1 MITIPKGGMS
11 SPMNSNASTSKVTKT
26 SKLTESE
33 RREKL
38 KQELRD
44 KVSEALIKILF
55 NLDVSF

>member
-1 MITIPKGGMS
+1 
-11 SPMNSNASTSKVTKT
+11 MNSNASTAKVTKT

-33 RREKL
+33 RREKH

-55 NLDVSF
+55 NIDISF